1 MTPYARRGV
10 HGQTV
15 EALARRILGGRI
27 PEGAT
32 LDLVAL
38 QSELDVSLTALRES
52 LKVLAAKG
60 MVDARQ
66 KRGTFV
72 RSRADWNLLDADVLR
87 WRFEGAGTTT
97 DADRALLGDLAEVRA
112 LVEPAAVRLAAAR
125 RTDDDL
131 AALDAALAA
140 MGEPDPDP
148 AHAVAADLA
157 FHRALLAAT
166 HNELLARMELVIEP
180 GLAHRDRI
188 VHSSPH
194 GGDPVPAHRA
204 VLDAVRDGDPC
215 AAETA
220 MRALLDQAGRDQERA
235 GLPDG
240 GEAGTPATPV
250 EASPGTPA
258 RTPRTASTKASPK
271 TPAQAPRAAPAQAP
285 PTTPTH
291 APPTAKGGPTQ

>member
-15 EALARRILGGRI
+15 EFLARRILGGEI

-38 QSELDVSLTALRES
+38 QRELDVSLTALRES

-72 RSRADWNLLDADVLR
+72 RDRSDWNLLDADVLR
-87 WRFEGAGTTT
+87 WQIQGAGSAE
-97 DADRALLGDLAEVRA
+97 ADRGLLRNLAEVRA
-112 LVEPAAVRLAAAR
+112 IVEPAAVRLAAER
-125 RTDDDL
+125 RTDADL
-131 AALDAALAA
+131 AALEDALTA
-140 MGEPDPDP
+140 MGEQGTGA
-148 AHAVAADLA
+148 AHAVESDLA

-166 HNELLARMELVIEP
+166 HNELLERMEVVIES

-194 GGDPVPAHRA
+194 SEDPVPAHRA
-204 VLDAVRDGDPC
+204 VLDAVRDRDPR
-215 AAETA
+215 AAEAA
-220 MRALLDQAGRDQERA
+220 MRSLLDQAGRDLDRID
-235 GLPDG
+235 GPDDTK
-240 GEAGTPATPV
+240 GT
-250 EASPGTPA
+250 GD
-258 RTPRTASTKASPK
+258 R
-271 TPAQAPRAAPAQAP
+271 
-285 PTTPTH
+285 
-291 APPTAKGGPTQ
+291 

>member
-15 EALARRILGGRI
+15 EALARRILGGEI

-72 RSRADWNLLDADVLR
+72 RNRSDWNLLDADVLR
-87 WRFEGAGTTT
+87 WQFHSDRTT
-97 DADRALLGDLAEVRA
+97 DADRALLRNLAEVRSII
-112 LVEPAAVRLAAAR
+112 EPAAVRLAAER
-125 RTDDDL
+125 RTDADL
-131 AALDAALAA
+131 AALDAAVDA
-140 MGEPDPDP
+140 MGAGGSDA
-148 AHAVAADLA
+148 AHAVEADLA
-157 FHRALLAAT
+157 FHRALLVAT
-166 HNELLARMELVIEP
+166 HNELLERMEMVIES

-194 GGDPVPAHRA
+194 SQDPVPAHRA
-204 VLDAVRDGDPC
+204 VLAAVRAQDPQG
-215 AAETA
+215 AEAA
-220 MRALLDQAGRDQERA
+220 MRALLDQAGRDLDRVGGSDNDMERPS
-235 GLPDG
+235 G
-240 GEAGTPATPV
+240 
-250 EASPGTPA
+250 
-258 RTPRTASTKASPK
+258 
-271 TPAQAPRAAPAQAP
+271 Q
-285 PTTPTH
+285 
-291 APPTAKGGPTQ
+291 

>member
-15 EALARRILGGRI
+15 ETLARRVLSGEI

-72 RSRADWNLLDADVLR
+72 RARADWNLLDADVLR
-87 WRFEGAGTTT
+87 WQFAEGSAAG
-97 DADRALLGDLAEVRA
+97 ADLSLLRNLGEVRGI
-112 LVEPAAVRLAAAR
+112 VEPAAVRLAAAR
-125 RTDDDL
+125 RTAGDL
-131 AALDAALAA
+131 AALDEALAA
-140 MGEPDPDP
+140 MDSGSGDA
-148 AHAVAADLA
+148 AHAVEADLA

-166 HNELLARMELVIEP
+166 HNELLERMEMVIES
-180 GLAHRDRI
+180 GLAHRDEI

-194 GGDPVPAHRA
+194 GEDPVPSHRA
-204 VLDAVRDGDPC
+204 VLDAVRAQDAD
-215 AAETA
+215 AAEAA
-220 MRALLDQAGRDQERA
+220 MRALLEQAVRDLDLVHGGRPD
-235 GLPDG
+235 DG
-240 GEAGTPATPV
+240 GGTTRPRSDGNPSGTA
-250 EASPGTPA
+250 PGTGSDDHGA
-258 RTPRTASTKASPK
+258 TRREDTL
-271 TPAQAPRAAPAQAP
+271 
-285 PTTPTH
+285 
-291 APPTAKGGPTQ
+291 

>member
-15 EALARRILGGRI
+15 EALARRILGGEM

-72 RSRADWNLLDADVLR
+72 RARADWNLLDADVLR
-87 WRFEGAGTTT
+87 WQFEGGTAE
-97 DADRALLGDLAEVRA
+97 ADRLLLRNLAEVRA
-112 LVEPAAVRLAAAR
+112 IIEPAAVRLAAER
-125 RTDDDL
+125 RTDTDL
-131 AALDAALAA
+131 AALDDALTA
-140 MGEPDPDP
+140 MDRTEPDPS
-148 AHAVAADLA
+148 HAVDADLA

-166 HNELLARMELVIEP
+166 HNELLERMEMVIES

-194 GGDPVPAHRA
+194 SGDPVPAHRA
-204 VLDAVRDGDPC
+204 VLDAVRARDPL
-215 AAETA
+215 AAEAA
-220 MRALLDQAGRDQERA
+220 MRALLDQAGRDLDRVDE
-235 GLPDG
+235 PDDTKGSG
-240 GEAGTPATPV
+240 G
-250 EASPGTPA
+250 
-258 RTPRTASTKASPK
+258 K
-271 TPAQAPRAAPAQAP
+271 
-285 PTTPTH
+285 
-291 APPTAKGGPTQ
+291 

>member
-15 EALARRILGGRI
+15 EALARRILGGDI

-60 MVDARQ
+60 MIDARQ

-87 WRFEGAGTTT
+87 WQFEGGSTTES
-97 DADRALLGDLAEVRA
+97 DRALLRNLAEVRA
-112 LVEPAAVRLAAAR
+112 IIEPAAVRLAAER
-125 RTDDDL
+125 RTDADL
-131 AALDAALAA
+131 AALDGALDA
-140 MGEPDPDP
+140 MGEEDAGA
-148 AHAVAADLA
+148 AHAVEADLA

-166 HNELLARMELVIEP
+166 HNELLERMEMVIES

-194 GGDPVPAHRA
+194 SEDPLPTHRA
-204 VLDAVRDGDPC
+204 VLDAVRARDPH
-215 AAETA
+215 AAEAA
-220 MRALLDQAGRDQERA
+220 MRVLLDQAGRDLDRI
-235 GLPDG
+235 
-240 GEAGTPATPV
+240 
-250 EASPGTPA
+250 
-258 RTPRTASTKASPK
+258 
-271 TPAQAPRAAPAQAP
+271 
-285 PTTPTH
+285 
-291 APPTAKGGPTQ
+291 GGPDQTEGSLTQ

>member
-15 EALARRILGGRI
+15 ETLARRVLSGEI

-72 RSRADWNLLDADVLR
+72 RARADWNLLDADVLR
-87 WRFEGAGTTT
+87 WQFAGGTTT
-97 DADRALLGDLAEVRA
+97 GADLGLLRNLGEVRGII
-112 LVEPAAVRLAAAR
+112 EPAAVRLAAVR
-125 RTDDDL
+125 RTDADL
-131 AALDAALAA
+131 VALDAAITA
-140 MGEPDPDP
+140 MGQDGGGA
-148 AHAVAADLA
+148 AHAVEADLA

-166 HNELLARMELVIEP
+166 HNELLERMEMVIES
-180 GLAHRDRI
+180 GLAHRDQI

-194 GGDPVPAHRA
+194 GEDPVPSHRA
-204 VLDAVRDGDPC
+204 VLDAVRDQDPD
-215 AAETA
+215 AAERA
-220 MRALLDQAGRDQERA
+220 MRALLDQAVRDLDLVHGA
-235 GLPDG
+235 D
-240 GEAGTPATPV
+240 
-250 EASPGTPA
+250 PGA
-258 RTPRTASTKASPK
+258 RSGAAD
-271 TPAQAPRAAPAQAP
+271 AAPNEATGAASDAATTSGAAQ
-285 PTTPTH
+285 
-291 APPTAKGGPTQ
+291 

>member
-38 QSELDVSLTALRES
+38 QGELDVSLTALRES

-87 WRFEGAGTTT
+87 WQFEGGGSAGS
-97 DADRALLGDLAEVRA
+97 DLALLRDLAEVRA
-112 LVEPAAVRLAAAR
+112 IVEPAAVRLAAGR

-140 MGEPDPDP
+140 MGEEDPDP
-148 AHAVAADLA
+148 VRAVAADLA

-166 HNELLARMELVIEP
+166 HNELLERMELVISS

-194 GGDPVPAHRA
+194 SGDPVPAHRS
-204 VLDAVRDGDPC
+204 VLDAVRDRDPR
-215 AAETA
+215 AAEAA
-220 MRALLDQAGRDQERA
+220 MRALLDQAGRDQERIGNPEDLRDPDSTGVIGDA
-235 GLPDG
+235 GHT
-240 GEAGTPATPV
+240 E
-250 EASPGTPA
+250 
-258 RTPRTASTKASPK
+258 RQPR
-271 TPAQAPRAAPAQAP
+271 
-285 PTTPTH
+285 
-291 APPTAKGGPTQ
+291 

>member
-15 EALARRILGGRI
+15 EALARRILGGEI

-72 RSRADWNLLDADVLR
+72 RNRSDWNLLDADVLR
-87 WRFEGAGTTT
+87 WQFHSDRTT
-97 DADRALLGDLAEVRA
+97 DADRALLRNLAEVRSII
-112 LVEPAAVRLAAAR
+112 EPAAVRLAAER
-125 RTDDDL
+125 RTDADL
-131 AALDAALAA
+131 AALDAAVDA
-140 MGEPDPDP
+140 MGAGGSDA
-148 AHAVAADLA
+148 AHAVEADLA

-166 HNELLARMELVIEP
+166 HNELLERMEMVIES

-194 GGDPVPAHRA
+194 SQDPVPAHRA
-204 VLDAVRDGDPC
+204 VLAAVRAQDPH
-215 AAETA
+215 AAEAA
-220 MRALLDQAGRDQERA
+220 MRALLDQAGRDLDRVGGSDNDMERPS
-235 GLPDG
+235 G
-240 GEAGTPATPV
+240 
-250 EASPGTPA
+250 
-258 RTPRTASTKASPK
+258 
-271 TPAQAPRAAPAQAP
+271 Q
-285 PTTPTH
+285 
-291 APPTAKGGPTQ
+291 